1 MKNFKYLIIG
11 GGMTADTAARGLREL
26 DQNNTIGLIS
36 SEPDAPYNRPNLSKG
51 LWKGRPLEKIWRKT
65 AELGVEVLL
74 ETTVTSLA
82 PANKTVRDNHGNEYT
97 YEKLLLA
104 TGSTP
109 NHLPFGHDHIIYF
122 RNLQDYF
129 KVRNLADQH
138 ARFLVIGGGFIGSEI
153 AAAVTMV
160 GSKAIMVFPDDA
172 ICGALFPQDLSN
184 YLNDHYRQQ
193 GVDLV
198 PKSKIASVE
207 ANAEKIIART
217 ESGKTLEVD
226 AVVAGIGVHPE
237 VDLAKSAGLQ
247 VEDGIVVDETL
258 KTSAPDIYAAGDV
271 ANFNYHQLGK
281 RMRVE
286 HEDNALIMGK
296 MAGRNM
302 AGASESY
309 HHAPMFYSDLFKLG
323 YEAVGEMNRRMKI
336 VSDWQEPYQ
345 KGVLYFLEHDR
356 VRGVLLW
363 NVWKKVDEARQL
375 LAEPGPFKEAD
386 LKGRITDQ

>member
-1 MKNFKYLIIG
+1 MKKYKFLIIG
-11 GGMTADTAARGLREL
+11 GGMTADAAARGIREL
-26 DQNNTIGLIS
+26 DQNSTIGLIS

-65 AELGVEVLL
+65 AELGVELL
-74 ETTVTSLA
+74 LNTTVSSLA
-82 PANKTVRDNHGNEYT
+82 PANKSVSDNHGNEYT

-109 NHLPFGHDHIIYF
+109 NHLSFGYEHIVYF
-122 RNLQDYF
+122 RSLQDYF

-138 ARFLVIGGGFIGSEI
+138 ARFLVIGGGYIGSEI
-153 AAAVTMV
+153 AAALTMA
-160 GSKAIMVFPDDA
+160 GSKVSMVFLEDG
-172 ICGALFPQDLSN
+172 IGGALFPPDLSA
-184 YLNDHYRQQ
+184 YLNNYYQQQ
-193 GVDLV
+193 GVELI
-198 PKSKIASVE
+198 PQSAIAGVE

-217 ESGKTLEVD
+217 ESGQKLEVD
-226 AVVAGIGVHPE
+226 AVVAGIGVKPE

-258 KTSAPDIYAAGDV
+258 RTSAPDIFAAGDV
-271 ANFNYHQLGK
+271 ANFTYHLLGK

-296 MAGRNM
+296 LAGRNM
-302 AGASESY
+302 AGAAESY
-309 HHAPMFYSDLFKLG
+309 RHAPMFYSDLFKLG

-345 KGVLYFLEHDR
+345 KGVLYYLEHDR

-363 NVWKKVDEARQL
+363 NVWKKVDEARRL
-375 LAEPGPFKEAD
+375 LAEPGPYKKTD

>member
-1 MKNFKYLIIG
+1 MKNYKYLIVG
-11 GGMTADTAARGLREL
+11 GGMTADAAARGIREL
-26 DQNNTIGLIS
+26 DQNNTIGLLS

-74 ETTVTSLA
+74 NTTVTSLA
-82 PANKTVRDNHGNEYT
+82 PANKTVRDSQGIEYT
-97 YEKLLLA
+97 YDKLLLA
-104 TGSTP
+104 TGCSP
-109 NHLPFGHDHIIYF
+109 NHLPFGEDRIIYF
-122 RNLQDYF
+122 RSLQDYF

-138 ARFLVIGGGFIGSEI
+138 VRFLVIGGGYIGSEI

-160 GSKAIMVFPDDA
+160 GSKAIMVFPGDA

-198 PKSKIASVE
+198 PKSKIASVD

-217 ESGKTLEVD
+217 DNGKTLEVD

-237 VDLAKSAGLQ
+237 VELAKTAGLQ
-247 VEDGIVVDETL
+247 IEDGILVDANL
-258 KTSAPDIYAAGDV
+258 QTSAPNIYAAGDV
-271 ANFNYHQLGK
+271 ANFTYHLFAK

-286 HEDNALIMGK
+286 HEDNALVMGK

-323 YEAVGEMNRRMKI
+323 YEAVGEMDQRMKI

-345 KGVLYFLEHDR
+345 KGVLYYLENDR

-363 NVWKKVDEARQL
+363 NVWKKVDEARRL
-375 LAEPGPFKEAD
+375 LAEPGPFKDAD
-386 LKGRITDQ
+386 LKGRITGQ